1 VSNGT
6 GFDRIGFEAGQIV
19 QELGW
24 DEDVDE
30 ELRQLL
36 MDTVD
41 GDLVEDSLDAVDAV
55 WLWLRSD
62 DDEVADALVDAMRD
76 LSDDGFIVLVTPKVG
91 RPGAIDASDLNE
103 GAETAGMTLTST
115 HNLDSDWQAHK
126 GVRPRG
132 VRR

>member
-1 VSNGT
+1 MSNGT

-41 GDLVEDSLDAVDAV
+41 GDLVEDSLDAVSYTH
-55 WLWLRSD
+55 L
-62 DDEVADALVDAMRD
+62 
-76 LSDDGFIVLVTPKVG
+76 
-91 RPGAIDASDLNE
+91 
-103 GAETAGMTLTST
+103 TLPTK
-115 HNLDSDWQAHK
+115 A
-126 GVRPRG
+126 
-132 VRR
+132 